1 MKNKFFLL
9 LLITLLLTGCAQN
22 TTSQENISISS
33 SENNAAESSGQE
45 TKEPYV
51 VTFTSATID
60 GDAITD
66 SVFANSKL
74 TMLNVWGTYCNPC
87 LNEMPG
93 LGEIATEYD
102 SEEFQ
107 MFGIICDVTTD
118 ASASDLAS
126 AQDLIKATKATT
138 YPHILLNESLYY
150 NLVGASN
157 SVPTTYFINQKGEL
171 VGYLVGAQSK
181 ANWITI
187 IDTLLAEAGE

>member
-1 MKNKFFLL
+1 MKNKFFVLL
-9 LLITLLLTGCAQN
+9 LTTLLLTGCRHN
-22 TTSQENISISS
+22 TPPQEPGNISASTPNT
-33 SENNAAESSGQE
+33 SESPAAE
-45 TKEPYV
+45 THEPYV
-51 VTFTSATID
+51 VTFDSTTID
-60 GDAITD
+60 GDTITN

-87 LNEMPG
+87 LNEMPD

-102 SEEFQ
+102 NKEFQ

-118 ASASDLAS
+118 ASANDIEN

-150 NLVGASN
+150 NLVGASD

-171 VGYLVGAQSK
+171 IGYLIGAQSK

-187 IDTLLAEAGE
+187 IDTLLAETGE

>member
-9 LLITLLLTGCAQN
+9 LLTTILLTGCARN
-22 TTSQENISISS
+22 TTPQENINLSS
-33 SENNAAESSGQE
+33 SENNTSESSDSE
-45 TKEPYV
+45 TQEPYV
-51 VTFTSATID
+51 VTFTSTTID

-87 LNEMPG
+87 LNEMPD
-93 LGEIATEYD
+93 LAEIATEYD
-102 SEEFQ
+102 SKEFQ

-118 ASASDLAS
+118 APTNDLVN

-138 YPHILLNESLYY
+138 YPHILVNESLYY
-150 NLVGASN
+150 NLVGASD
-157 SVPTTYFINQKGEL
+157 SVPTTYFINQNGEL
-171 VGYLVGAQSK
+171 IGYLVGAQSK

-187 IDTLLAEAGE
+187 IDALLAEAGE